1 MNRKNRAFT
10 LIELL
15 VVIAII
21 ALLIGILLPA
31 LGKAR
36 ATARQLKDSSQVRGM
51 MQGLVLFAQNNNDDY
66 PFPDKLDK
74 NDKTLQPNY
83 NGGDSKN
90 TTSNIFSVMVW
101 NSYFPTE
108 ILVSPAEVNG
118 DIREYDSYKFSEPD
132 GVVDPKFALWDPNFH
147 ATPLDNEFNSSTNP
161 TGTGNFSYAHNIPFG
176 RRKSKWSNTFTSTEA
191 VLGNR
196 GASWELQDTTNG
208 GWTLKD
214 DTGGSSGNDYS
225 TPRGTSSNTL
235 LIHGTRTKWEGNV
248 GYNDNHVDFE
258 NAPDPDGVTWSFT
271 GLNPENR
278 THNDNI
284 FENEDDQQRTP
295 QVDSGSMTLEGQTD
309 NANAYLRSYDQAK
322 KGSNG
327 GVTIEVFYD

>member
-36 ATARQLKDSSQVRGM
+36 ATARQLKDSSQVRAM

-66 PFPDKLDK
+66 PFPDKIDK
-74 NDKTLQPNY
+74 NDKTMTSSGNT
-83 NGGDSKN
+83 SKN
-90 TTSNIFSVMVW
+90 ITSNIFSVMVW

-118 DIREYDSYKFSEPD
+118 DIRQFDTYKFSEPT
-132 GVVDPKFALWDPNFH
+132 GAIQPKFALWDPNFR
-147 ATPLDNEFNSSTNP
+147 ATPLGNEFNQTDSA
-161 TGTGNFSYAHNIPFG
+161 GFSYAHSIPFG
-176 RRKSKWSNTFTSTEA
+176 RRKSKWSNTFISTEA

-196 GASWELQDTTNG
+196 GAAWDLQDPTTG
-208 GWTLKD
+208 GWTLLD
-214 DTGGSSGNDYS
+214 DTNGGGGTDYT

-235 LIHGTRTKWEGNV
+235 LIHGTRTKWEGNI
-248 GYNDNHVDFE
+248 GYNDNHVNFE
-258 NAPDPDGVTWSFT
+258 NAPDPSSVTWSFT
-271 GLNPENR
+271 GLAPENR
-278 THNDNI
+278 THNDNV

-295 QVDSGSMTLEGQTD
+295 QSRTNLTGNGD
-309 NANAYLRSYDQAK
+309 NANAYLRSYDQAT
-322 KGSNG
+322 KGNSG
-327 GVTIEVFYD
+327 GVTLEVFFD